1 MSPLDFWL
9 HDGWL
14 RADDHAFA
22 VALAWLPPDDDAQVP
37 LAAALASRAL
47 AFGHGAL
54 PLREVAALCAEI
66 DATRPSPP
74 LPGVDDW
81 LAALRASPWVDADPP
96 AGTRPGDDG
105 APLVLVGDR
114 LWLRR
119 HFAFECAVAAD
130 LRARAG
136 ARPAPP
142 VDGAAVDATLH
153 ALFPGLVDDPD
164 DRQAAAARALLHERL
179 LLLTG
184 GPGTG
189 KTTTVA
195 RALALLV
202 QADDAMTEAGPA
214 GASTAAGRAGPR
226 IALAAPTGKA
236 ATRLAE
242 SLRDQVRALVAT
254 GALSPAHADRLPSDA
269 ATLHRLLGWRRSNAP
284 SRDDAPRLDVDL
296 LVVDEA
302 SMIDLPM
309 MARLLD
315 ALPPQARLL
324 LVGDPDQLPSVD
336 TGDVL
341 AALAASSLPQVRLQ
355 RVHRQRDDVAIG
367 RLASHVRDGDADAV
381 VDGLAHDA
389 FAGVALRGGDDRRLV
404 AEVLAQ
410 ALPAYRAVRAA
421 ATPEDAL
428 RLARDFRVLTALREG
443 PSGSTE
449 LNARIA
455 DALQPGQPAG
465 RGFDGLL
472 LMITANSAR
481 HGLFNGDVGVMRV
494 DADGDARVWFDGV
507 DGPRSWPPSALPK
520 HEPAYALTVHKAQGS
535 EFDRVLLVLPEAS
548 SRVLSR
554 ELLYTGLTRAKT
566 ALTLWARE
574 PILREAIARRVA
586 RWSGL
591 AARLP
596 GPASNG

>member
-1 MSPLDFWL
+1 M
-9 HDGWL
+9 
-14 RADDHAFA
+14 
-22 VALAWLPPDDDAQVP
+22 
-37 LAAALASRAL
+37 
-47 AFGHGAL
+47 
-54 PLREVAALCAEI
+54 
-66 DATRPSPP
+66 
-74 LPGVDDW
+74 
-81 LAALRASPWVDADPP
+81 
-96 AGTRPGDDG
+96 
-105 APLVLVGDR
+105 
-114 LWLRR
+114 
-119 HFAFECAVAAD
+119 
-130 LRARAG
+130 
-136 ARPAPP
+136 
-142 VDGAAVDATLH
+142 
-153 ALFPGLVDDPD
+153 
-164 DRQAAAARALLHERL
+164 
-179 LLLTG
+179 
-184 GPGTG
+184 
-189 KTTTVA
+189 
-195 RALALLV
+195 
-202 QADDAMTEAGPA
+202 
-214 GASTAAGRAGPR
+214 
-226 IALAAPTGKA
+226 
-236 ATRLAE
+236 
-242 SLRDQVRALVAT
+242 
-254 GALSPAHADRLPSDA
+254 
-269 ATLHRLLGWRRSNAP
+269 
-284 SRDDAPRLDVDL
+284 
-296 LVVDEA
+296 
-302 SMIDLPM
+302 
-309 MARLLD
+309 
-315 ALPPQARLL
+315 
-324 LVGDPDQLPSVD
+324 
-336 TGDVL
+336 
-341 AALAASSLPQVRLQ
+341 
-355 RVHRQRDDVAIG
+355 
-367 RLASHVRDGDADAV
+367 
-381 VDGLAHDA
+381 
-389 FAGVALRGGDDRRLV
+389 
-404 AEVLAQ
+404 LAQ